1 MKALVIGGTG
11 PTGPYLVNGL
21 IARGYEVA
29 MLHRG
34 THELDENPP
43 EVEHIHVD
51 PHFRETI
58 DPALAGRTFD
68 VVIATYGRIRVIAEA
83 LIGIT
88 PRLITIGGPPSY
100 RGMFNPQDNYPP
112 GMPIPTPE
120 NAQRIESSEE
130 ASFGWLIRQTEDTIM
145 GFHKT
150 GRYDATTFRYPMV
163 YGPNAIGSLEWLI
176 MKRAQDKRK
185 QIALPDSGLTVV
197 SRGYAE
203 NMAHAVLL
211 AVDKPDA
218 SAGKIYNCADE
229 QGVSVGAWAQMIAR
243 CMDWEFEIC
252 GIPDAYAHT
261 SRDFLPLDTSTN
273 HQLMDL
279 SQIKHDL
286 GYRDIVPMQEA
297 IPRTVA
303 WMLKYRP
310 DNDGKFSNRDDPL
323 NYALEDQLLAI
334 YNEAIAKLQKIPF
347 RRKEVHHPYPH
358 PKVAGQARDHRN
370 R

>member
-34 THELDENPP
+34 THELEENPP
-43 EVEHIHVD
+43 DVEHIHTD

-58 DPALAGRTFD
+58 DPALKGRKFD
-68 VVIATYGRIRVIAEA
+68 IVIATYGRIRVIAEA
-83 LIGIT
+83 LIGLT

-100 RGMFNPQDNYPP
+100 RGMFNPEANFPR

-130 ASFGWLIRQTEDTIM
+130 ASFGWLIRQTEDVVM
-145 GFHKT
+145 GFHAA
-150 GRYDATTFRYPMV
+150 GHYNATIFRYPMV
-163 YGPNAIGSLEWLI
+163 YGAHQIGGIEWLV
-176 MKRAQDKRK
+176 MRRAQDKRR
-185 QIALPDSGLTVV
+185 QIVLPDGGLTVV

-211 AVDKPDA
+211 AVDQPA
-218 SAGKIYNCADE
+218 AAAGKIYNCADE
-229 QGVSVGAWAQMIAR
+229 QNVTLGQWVQIVGR

-252 GIPDAYAHT
+252 GVPDAYAHT
-261 SRDFLPLDTSTN
+261 SRDFFPLGASAD
-273 HQLMDL
+273 HQLLDIF
-279 SQIKHDL
+279 QIKHDL
-286 GYRDIVPMQEA
+286 GYRDLVPMQEGIA
-297 IPRTVA
+297 RTVA
-303 WMLKYRP
+303 WLLKNKP
-310 DNDGKFSNRDDPL
+310 DNDGKFVNRTDPL
-323 NYALEDQLLAI
+323 NYALEDKLLAV
-334 YNEAIAKLQKIPF
+334 YNRAMAELKEIPF
-347 RRKEVHHPYPH
+347 KMKAVHHPYPH
-358 PKVAGQARDHRN
+358 PKVAGQARDHRS

>member
-34 THELDENPP
+34 THELEENPP
-43 EVEHIHVD
+43 EVEHIHTD

-58 DPALAGRTFD
+58 DPFLQGRKFD
-68 VVIATYGRIRVIAEA
+68 LVIATYGRIRVIAEA

-100 RGMFNPQDNYPP
+100 RGMFNPEANFPR
-112 GMPIPTPE
+112 GMPIPTTE

-130 ASFGWLIRQTEDTIM
+130 SSFGWLVRQTEDAVM
-145 GFHKT
+145 GFHAA
-150 GRYDATTFRYPMV
+150 GHYSATLLRYPMV
-163 YGPNAIGSLEWLI
+163 YGPHQIGGIEWLA
-176 MKRAQDKRK
+176 MRRAQDKRR
-185 QIALPDSGLTVV
+185 QIILPDGGLSIF

-203 NMAHAVLL
+203 NMAHSVLL
-211 AVDKPDA
+211 AVDQPEA

-229 QGVSVGAWAQMIAR
+229 QNLTLGQWVQSVAR

-252 GIPDAYAHT
+252 TLPDAYAHT
-261 SRDFLPLDTSTN
+261 ARDFFALGGASD
-273 HQLMDL
+273 HQLLDIF
-279 SQIKHDL
+279 QIKHDL
-286 GYRDIVPMQEA
+286 GYRDVVSVHKA
-297 IPRTVA
+297 IPLTVD
-303 WMLKYRP
+303 WLLKNKS
-310 DNDGKFSNRDDPL
+310 DNDGKFSKRADPL
-323 NYALEDQLLAI
+323 NYALEDQLLEI
-334 YNEAIAKLQKIPF
+334 YNDANARLRAIPYTPKA
-347 RRKEVHHPYPH
+347 VHHPYPH
-358 PKVAGQARDHRN
+358 PKVAGQVRDHRA